1 MASVK
6 CLPHMHADLRS
17 VSGTTV
23 KAGVVVYTCM
33 PAVGNWGRKNPLGV
47 SPSYSVK
54 EPASIVIVMMMMVM

>member
-6 CLPHMHADLRS
+6 CLPHTHADLCS

-33 PAVGNWGRKNPLGV
+33 PAVGNWGWKNPLGV
-47 SPSYSVK
+47 PPSYRVK
-54 EPASIVIVMMMMVM
+54 EPVSIVMMMMM